1 MTTPTKD
8 SLLQLLRH
16 KKLEITVK
24 ELEEGIIT
32 FDEILSLTEKQ
43 CTDLYGLQ
51 GIFIYNHLHPSLQA
65 AALTTSVKLMNE
77 GELASSYNHY
87 MKIGEALIKDPMV
100 VRVRDELLS
109 LIAAES
115 RSSSTPHPFLFVL
128 DSSGTGK
135 TQLAFALK
143 SALSR
148 CKITTMYLVC
158 SPVGD
163 SSQPIYRVYADISHA
178 FQECV
183 RRDLLGIRT
192 VDELSCTSLARKS
205 LYIFGLIAQLLID
218 NDKEPPTV
226 VNYEQKTAQQVWS
239 KLDNCLNYPVV
250 ILDEFSTR
258 EGDNDNTLRLLRN
271 SIRALK
277 FGLVLLGT
285 NSTAVNLI
293 DKSIEWQSRDMDS
306 FHWCSLYYSLPK
318 VRISAL
324 ELPLKCD
331 DWIRGLLCSSRPL
344 FAVIARDCLRNY
356 KDGSGNGMSQ
366 EDIDGWFRDIA
377 LRIISQKK
385 IFDNPFG
392 RHGQV
397 CLFLNM
403 NYDYTN
409 NVITHNYPL
418 IHRHFAHLEER
429 VVGWGDKFCIRLLKD
444 MTLDSDERTK
454 WNPRITFPTPEDDVL
469 LFLCLMGTLKSN
481 PFRDGS
487 GQDISLRQA
496 VQEIERSRRSNE
508 LKLMYDN
515 AIQISNDGMFLE
527 AILASS
533 LCVAS
538 HSNGIGG
545 ICLRDFICSVYA
557 HIQNQELLYIYS
569 LKMPE
574 DASALV
580 DLLENFIIPNLAPP
594 NQKWPQCVQAIP
606 NSRFGHLYRTKNQ
619 TRLDLDTDFQLTG
632 ESKDYNGPID
642 ISTMRSMI
650 ERVPTSSKV
659 HFIFVRRLQSKYFTR
674 SSFSTEF
681 PSKNICF
688 CVVKACKSDLLLAKI
703 DGLPDIHSFNSN
715 STLVIFYPINK

>member
-8 SLLQLLRH
+8 SLLQLLQR
-16 KKLEITVK
+16 KKLESTVK
-24 ELEEGIIT
+24 ELEEGTIT

-51 GIFIYNHLHPSLQA
+51 GIFIYNHLHPFSQA

-109 LIAAES
+109 LVAVKS
-115 RSSSTPHPFLFVL
+115 RSSSALHPFIFVL

-163 SSQPIYRVYADISHA
+163 SSQPMYRVYADISHA

-205 LYIFGLIAQLLID
+205 LYIFGLIAQLID
-218 NDKEPPTV
+218 NDKEPPTIV
-226 VNYEQKTAQQVWS
+226 SYEQKTAQQVWS

-250 ILDEFSTR
+250 ILDEFSIR
-258 EGDNDNTLRLLRN
+258 EGDKDDTLRLLRN

-277 FGLVLLGT
+277 FGLLLLGT
-285 NSTAVNLI
+285 NSTAVDLI
-293 DKSIEWQSRDMDS
+293 DKSIEQQSRDVDS
-306 FHWCSLYYSLPK
+306 FHWCSLYYQLPK
-318 VRISAL
+318 VRISTL

-331 DWIRGLLCSSRPL
+331 DWIRGLICSSRPL
-344 FAVIARDCLRNY
+344 FAVIARDCLRNF

-366 EDIDGWFRDIA
+366 EDINCWLRDIA

-409 NVITHNYPL
+409 NGSTHNYPL

-429 VVGWGDKFCIRLLKD
+429 LIEWGDKFCIRLLND

-454 WNPRITFPTPEDDVL
+454 WNSRITFPTPEDDVL
-469 LFLCLMGTLKSN
+469 LFLCLMGTLKFN
-481 PFRDGS
+481 PFRNGS
-487 GQDISLRQA
+487 GRDISFRQA

-527 AILASS
+527 EILASS

-545 ICLRDFICSVYA
+545 VCLRDFICSVYA
-557 HIQNQELLYIYS
+557 HIQKQDQLLTYS
-569 LKMPE
+569 LKMHLLSLIYWRISSFQIQLLLIKNGLNAFE
-574 DASALV
+574 LSLIV
-580 DLLENFIIPNLAPP
+580 DLVI
-594 NQKWPQCVQAIP
+594 C
-606 NSRFGHLYRTKNQ
+606 
-619 TRLDLDTDFQLTG
+619 
-632 ESKDYNGPID
+632 
-642 ISTMRSMI
+642 I
-650 ERVPTSSKV
+650 ELK
-659 HFIFVRRLQSKYFTR
+659 IRRDQ
-674 SSFSTEF
+674 
-681 PSKNICF
+681 I
-688 CVVKACKSDLLLAKI
+688 
-703 DGLPDIHSFNSN
+703 
-715 STLVIFYPINK
+715 

>member
-8 SLLQLLRH
+8 SLLQLLRR

-24 ELEEGIIT
+24 ELEEGSIT
-32 FDEILSLTEKQ
+32 FDEIMSLTEKQ
-43 CTDLYGLQ
+43 CTDIYGLQ
-51 GIFIYNHLHPSLQA
+51 GIFIYNHLHPSSQA
-65 AALTTSVKLMNE
+65 AALTASAKLMDE
-77 GELASSYNHY
+77 GGLASSYKHY
-87 MKIGEALIKDPMV
+87 MRIGKALIKDPMV

-109 LIAAES
+109 LVAAES

-128 DSSGTGK
+128 DSSG
-135 TQLAFALK
+135 
-143 SALSR
+143 
-148 CKITTMYLVC
+148 
-158 SPVGD
+158 D
-163 SSQPIYRVYADISHA
+163 SSQPIYRVYAERSHA

-183 RRDLLGIRT
+183 RRDLLSIRT
-192 VDELSCTSLARKS
+192 VDDLSCTSLARKS

-226 VNYEQKTAQQVWS
+226 VHYEQKTAQQVWS

-250 ILDEFSTR
+250 ILDEFSVR
-258 EGDNDNTLRLLRN
+258 EGDNGNILRLLRN

-293 DKSIEWQSRDMDS
+293 DKSIVQQSRDVDS
-306 FHWCSLYYSLPK
+306 FHWCSLYHKLPK

-324 ELPLKCD
+324 ELPLQCD

-366 EDIDGWFRDIA
+366 EDIDGWLRDIA

-397 CLFLNM
+397 SLFLNL
-403 NYDYTN
+403 NYDYLN
-409 NVITHNYPL
+409 NGSTHNYPL
-418 IHRHFAHLEER
+418 IHRHFAHLAERLIAEE
-429 VVGWGDKFCIRLLKD
+429 DKYCIRLLND

-454 WNPRITFPTPEDDVL
+454 WKPSITFPTPEDDV
-469 LFLCLMGTLKSN
+469 
-481 PFRDGS
+481 
-487 GQDISLRQA
+487 

-508 LKLMYDN
+508 LKLAQDN
-515 AIQISNDGMFLE
+515 AIQISSDGMFLE

-557 HIQNQELLYIYS
+557 HIQKQDQLQTYS

-574 DASALV
+574 DASAL
-580 DLLENFIIPNLAPP
+580 DNLMENFIIPNLAPP

-632 ESKDYNGPID
+632 ESKGYNGPID
-642 ISTMRSMI
+642 ISTMRSII

-659 HFIFVRRLQSKYFTR
+659 HIIFVRKLQAKYFTR

-681 PSKNICF
+681 PGRNICF

-715 STLVIFYPINK
+715 PTLVIFYPINK